1 MTKKE
6 EEHEIYSIDNNMK
19 KKFLEA
25 VNEHG
30 TIRTMKFFVG
40 YPPRWVS
47 VKTEDLC
54 QAILKDVEELEEKPI
69 EAYEKRLTE
78 SNETVSRLLK
88 TNKDYENTIDKLQQV
103 IVAQA
108 TQLLDVHTENK
119 KMKEYIEKL
128 LKDAEDPK
136 QA

>member
-6 EEHEIYSIDNNMK
+6 EELYSIDNNMK

-25 VNEHG
+25 VNEHS

-47 VKTEDLC
+47 INTEDLC
-54 QAILKDVEELEEKPI
+54 QAILKDVEELEEKKN
-69 EAYEKRLTE
+69 EEEYEKQLKE
-78 SNETVSRLLK
+78 SNETVSSLLK